1 MTSQKQAPS
10 PIDLLGAMQQAVN
23 IERRRTRGGASTAL
37 RDVLAKCVGDY
48 NRMVTKKSH
57 RVDTNTKNLCLNMR
71 FGFISKNISEIY
83 KKKVVHIM
91 AILVC
96 LSLFPLCP
104 QRFDQENVR
113 ELFKLAI
120 QASHQ

>member
-1 MTSQKQAPS
+1 MQHVTSQKQAPS

-37 RDVLAKCVGDY
+37 RDVLAKYVGDY

-71 FGFISKNISEIY
+71 FGFISKNISETY
-83 KKKVVHIM
+83 KKKGGAYHGY
-91 AILVC
+91 
-96 LSLFPLCP
+96 LSLPFFVSTMPP
-104 QRFDQENVR
+104 KIWSR
-113 ELFKLAI
+113 ECQGI
-120 QASHQ
+120 V